1 MFLLNKIQDIWYD
14 VFILKHDVENEVTS
28 ISENLVLELIKILK
42 WKLPKYT
49 YLETV
54 SKINQYVYQIE
65 IQKKRFNV
73 SAYIRILFEE
83 NIENFEIFKDI
94 IKYDLSDFT
103 SYPEVKSDIKSY
115 IKIKELLYLISIK
128 LGNNEEFGDI
138 EDYF

>member
-65 IQKKRFNV
+65 IQEKRFNV
-73 SAYIRILFEE
+73 SAYIRILFEK